1 MFNSKQE
8 LTMAKATK
16 HADSAAGKI
25 RMYLRANPT
34 ATPKKVA
41 EVFNVTA
48 QYISVIKHN
57 MKKAGE
63 KVVPLKADKPKRPAP
78 QKWKT
83 LHIGTSDNSIEAVM
97 EKELPVTMETSALDV
112 QVAGSHYKDKPI
124 QPVEYISANKLNFLE
139 GCVVKRIT
147 RWREKPVE
155 KQFDDLYKIKHEI
168 DLLIEMESKYPKR
181 S

>member
-8 LTMAKATK
+8 LTMAKKPTQAQIIRDYLAVNPEVK
-16 HADSAAGKI
+16 IADAAKTLGLKYQRVYMVKKGMDKNLSELAYAIGKG
-25 RMYLRANPT
+25 RNR
-34 ATPKKVA
+34 
-41 EVFNVTA
+41 
-48 QYISVIKHN
+48 
-57 MKKAGE
+57 
-63 KVVPLKADKPKRPAP
+63 KAD
-78 QKWKT
+78 WKT
-83 LHIGTSDNSIEAVM
+83 LHISTSDNSIEAVM
-97 EKELPVTMETSALDV
+97 GKELPVTMETSALDV

-139 GCVVKRIT
+139 GCIVKRIT

-168 DLLIEMESKYPKR
+168 DLLIEMESKYPKK